1 MKSYRQNGV
10 KQSQQA
16 YPPTR
21 FEPEITPKVGS
32 KPIDG
37 SAMPNRGDPFGGSN
51 GKSEEEKYRSVPTKA
66 NTQGKMAKK
75 PPAKTNVQT
84 TSGLQFI
91 SGGGGFGARPQLS
104 SQRKAAVAKPGAKG
118 NTKTGGKG
126 SVTQRGPPF
135 SGSKFSSMP
144 DIAIKKGRGPQIS
157 EFAETGSMGQC
168 KFCKRTFNEE
178 ALARHVNVCLEKP
191 GRKKRK
197 VFDSSKNRIVDGE
210 QKSLQQMGKRM
221 APKKEPPSKMP
232 KWKAMSLE
240 FRHGLKSARLAKKG
254 IMVPAF
260 KNPVGDAISASFIK
274 CPICKRSFNDT
285 AAQRHIPFCTKKAQD
300 EAMRY
305 GGKPKAKAQTK
316 PQSKVQPKMQS
327 KVQGKKVVHKKY

>member
-10 KQSQQA
+10 RQSQQA
-16 YPPTR
+16 YPPAR
-21 FEPEITPKVGS
+21 FEPEITPKIGS

-37 SAMPNRGDPFGGSN
+37 NAMPVKSNRGDPFGGSN
-51 GKSEEEKYRSVPTKA
+51 GRFEEEKYRSVPTKA
-66 NTQGKMAKK
+66 NTQRTMAKK
-75 PPAKTNVQT
+75 PPAKANTHT
-84 TSGLQFI
+84 ADMQFI

-104 SQRKAAVAKPGAKG
+104 SQRKAVAKKPAAKG

-144 DIAIKKGRGPQIS
+144 DVAIKKGRGPQIS
-157 EFAETGSMGQC
+157 EFADTGSMGQC
-168 KFCKRTFNEE
+168 KFCKRSFNEE
-178 ALARHVNVCLEKP
+178 ALARHVNVCLERP

-197 VFDSSKNRIVDGE
+197 VFDSSKKRIVDSE

-221 APKKEPPSKMP
+221 APKKEPPSQMP

-240 FRHGLKSARLAKKG
+240 FRHGLKAARLAKRG
-254 IMVPAF
+254 VMVPAF
-260 KNPVGDAISASFIK
+260 KNPRGDAISSSFTK
-274 CPICKRSFNDT
+274 CPTCGRSFNDT
-285 AAQRHIPFCTKKAQD
+285 AAQRHIPFCARKAKD

-305 GGKPKAKAQTK
+305 GGKPKGKVQ
-316 PQSKVQPKMQS
+316 PRVQPKVQPKA
-327 KVQGKKVVHKKY
+327 QGKKVVSKRY